1 MAVHAD
7 SSRTGPLAH
16 DTLRQMASLPEESG
30 TPEVDVTR
38 LLLPSPIGALGIELT
53 GQKLTRIVIV
63 PKGRERSL
71 FKPFAELKRPDR
83 SDFLDETLG
92 RFSEFLAGARRK
104 LDTEFDLG
112 PSGVRGFE
120 RRVLKETAKIR
131 YGRTRTYQ
139 QIAAAA
145 GMPSAYR
152 QVLSTLQVNP
162 LPLIIP
168 CHRVVTVKSGP
179 GSWIG
184 GAKKK
189 AWLLKMEQR
198 GLAV

>member
-1 MAVHAD
+1 MNL
-7 SSRTGPLAH
+7 R
-16 DTLRQMASLPEESG
+16 DTLSLMGMPPAEPQSPVSE
-30 TPEVDVTR
+30 PVR
-38 LLLPSPIGALGIELT
+38 LLLPSPLGVLGIELT
-53 GQKLTRIVIV
+53 DQKLTRIVIV
-63 PKGRERSL
+63 PKGRERSS
-71 FKPFAELKRPDR
+71 FKPFADLKRSER

-92 RFSEFLAGARRK
+92 RFSEFLAGARRS
-104 LDTEFDLG
+104 LGTDFDLG
-112 PSGVRGFE
+112 PSGVTGFD

-139 QIAAAA
+139 QIATAA
-145 GMPSAYR
+145 GLPAAYR
-152 QVLSTLQVNP
+152 QVLSILQTNP
-162 LPLIIP
+162 LPLVIP

>member
-1 MAVHAD
+1 MGA
-7 SSRTGPLAH
+7 
-16 DTLRQMASLPEESG
+16 LPEHTQPPSSES
-30 TPEVDVTR
+30 VR
-38 LLLPSPIGALGIELT
+38 LLLPSPLGALGIELNDQT
-53 GQKLTRIVIV
+53 LARVIIV
-63 PKGRERSL
+63 PKGRERSK
-71 FKPFAELKRPDR
+71 FKPFAGLRRSER
-83 SDFLDETLG
+83 SDFLDEALG
-92 RFSEFLAGARRK
+92 RFSEFLAGARRS
-104 LDTEFDLG
+104 LDIEYDLK
-112 PSGVRGFE
+112 PSGVTGFD

-139 QIAAAA
+139 QIATAA
-145 GMPSAYR
+145 GKPAAYR
-152 QVLSTLQVNP
+152 QVLSILQVNP
-162 LPLIIP
+162 LPLVVP

>member
-1 MAVHAD
+1 MADFPQEPSPTAVE
-7 SSRTGPLAH
+7 PL
-16 DTLRQMASLPEESG
+16 
-30 TPEVDVTR
+30 R
-38 LLLPSPIGALGIELT
+38 LLLPSPIGTLGIELT
-53 GQKLTRIVIV
+53 DQALTHLVIV
-63 PKGRERSL
+63 PKGGARAR
-71 FKPFAELKRPDR
+71 FRPFSDLKRSER

-92 RFSEFLAGARRK
+92 RFSEFLAGARRR
-104 LDTEFDLG
+104 LNIEYDLG
-112 PSGVRGFE
+112 PSGVTGFE
-120 RRVLKETAKIR
+120 RRVLKETAKVR

-145 GMPSAYR
+145 GKASAYR
-152 QVLSTLQVNP
+152 QVLSILQANP
-162 LPLIIP
+162 LPLVIP
-168 CHRVVTVKSGP
+168 CHRIVTVKSGP

>member
-1 MAVHAD
+1 MPISPEKPSESAVE
-7 SSRTGPLAH
+7 P
-16 DTLRQMASLPEESG
+16 
-30 TPEVDVTR
+30 VR
-38 LLLPSPIGALGIELT
+38 LLFPSPLGALGLELT
-53 GQKLTRIVIV
+53 GEKLTRIVIV
-63 PKGRERSL
+63 PKGRERRS
-71 FKPFAELKRPDR
+71 FKPFADLKRSER
-83 SDFLDETLG
+83 SEFLDEALG
-92 RFSEFLAGARRK
+92 RFSEFLAGARRS

-112 PSGVRGFE
+112 PSGVKGFE

-131 YGRTRTYQ
+131 YGRTRSYQ
-139 QIAAAA
+139 QIATAA
-145 GMPSAYR
+145 GNPSAYR
-152 QVLSTLQVNP
+152 QVLAILQTNP
-162 LPLIIP
+162 LPIVVP

>member
-1 MAVHAD
+1 MV
-7 SSRTGPLAH
+7 SSPDQPSSPTAEP
-16 DTLRQMASLPEESG
+16 
-30 TPEVDVTR
+30 VR
-38 LLLPSPIGALGIELT
+38 LLFPSPIGNLGIELT
-53 GQKLTRIVIV
+53 KEKLTRIVIV
-63 PKGRERSL
+63 PRGRERRT
-71 FKPFAELKRPDR
+71 FKPFAEFKKSER
-83 SDFLDETLG
+83 SDFLDEALG
-92 RFSEFLAGARRK
+92 RFSEFLAGARRS
-104 LDTEFDLG
+104 LDTEYDLG

-120 RRVLKETAKIR
+120 RRVLRETAKIR

-139 QIAAAA
+139 QIATAA
-145 GMPSAYR
+145 GNPAAYR
-152 QVLSTLQVNP
+152 QVLSILQTNP
-162 LPLIIP
+162 LPIVIP

>member
-1 MAVHAD
+1 M
-7 SSRTGPLAH
+7 
-16 DTLRQMASLPEESG
+16 
-30 TPEVDVTR
+30 
-38 LLLPSPIGALGIELT
+38 LLPSALGALGIELIDQT
-53 GQKLTRIVIV
+53 LVRVVIV
-63 PKGRERSL
+63 PKGRERRT
-71 FKPFAELKRPDR
+71 FKPFADLKRSER

-92 RFSEFLAGARRK
+92 RFSEFLAGARRT
-104 LDTEFDLG
+104 LDIDYDLK
-112 PSGVRGFE
+112 PSGVTGFE
-120 RRVLKETAKIR
+120 RRVLKETAKVR

-139 QIAAAA
+139 QIATAA
-145 GMPSAYR
+145 GNPSAYR
-152 QVLSTLQVNP
+152 QVLSILQANP
-162 LPLIIP
+162 LPLVVP

>member
-1 MAVHAD
+1 MKC
-7 SSRTGPLAH
+7 R
-16 DTLRQMASLPEESG
+16 DTLSLMAISPQF
-30 TPEVDVTR
+30 TPPPVAEPVR
-38 LLLPSPIGALGIELT
+38 LLLPSPLGALGIELT
-53 GQKLTRIVIV
+53 DQKLTRIILV
-63 PKGRERSL
+63 PRGRERRT
-71 FKPFAELKRPDR
+71 FKPFADLKRAER

-92 RFSEFLAGARRK
+92 RFSEFLAGARK
-104 LDTEFDLG
+104 SLDTEYDLG

-139 QIAAAA
+139 QVATAA
-145 GMPSAYR
+145 GMPAAYR
-152 QVLSTLQVNP
+152 QVLSILQTNP

>member
-1 MAVHAD
+1 MSPPETPTQSSDAV
-7 SSRTGPLAH
+7 
-16 DTLRQMASLPEESG
+16 
-30 TPEVDVTR
+30 R
-38 LLLPSPIGALGIELT
+38 LLLPSPLGVLGIELT
-53 GQKLTRIVIV
+53 NQVLTRIVIV
-63 PKGRERSL
+63 PKGRERRT
-71 FKPFAELKRPDR
+71 FKPFSELNRSER
-83 SDFLDETLG
+83 SDFLDEALG
-92 RFSEFLAGARRK
+92 RFSEFLAGARK
-104 LDTEFDLG
+104 SLDTDYDLG
-112 PSGVRGFE
+112 PSGVKGFE
-120 RRVLKETAKIR
+120 RRVLRETAKIR

-145 GMPSAYR
+145 GMPAAYR
-152 QVLSTLQVNP
+152 QVLSILQTNP